1 MPHIRSQ
8 INIPISEN
16 KLHLKNNTAMR
27 KLSTISLFFI
37 FLSCLSFTG
46 IQKAYAKKFPVQ
58 SNRIWNTDI
67 QDSGIVAASLPDNCT
82 LIASMLNSSIIS
94 QERISNRIVFG
105 VTPSCPPAPMPCY
118 SYQTESY
125 MIELDLTITFD
136 KLVLVPGPSPY
147 YQCTQEVRDIC
158 MYIEYRKDGLYI
170 DKSVYEF
177 EGATNIQVLIN
188 DTIIRTASGTVPPM
202 NIYLDVEL
210 EEERIYNFTPGSS
223 TITVNSP
230 VYISAD
236 GELEISWQ
244 QVNWAE
250 EYQLEWVYVDNY
262 NVANI
267 SNTPFE
273 ESEFRFNSTRV
284 STVATSYRIPLVYG
298 KGALIYRVRGLGNPS
313 PNSLISL
320 YPGAW
325 CPAPTGGQNKIIGD
339 FAHYVIGNTE
349 KHEDF
354 LNWQFTASYA
364 EEGKSKVSVNYFDGS
379 LRSRQMVTKAKTDN
393 TTVVGET
400 IYDHQGRAAINIL
413 PVPSFDTKIKYH
425 PLFNVNMSNAPYNRV
440 NFDLDNQQ
448 EYCTA
453 SPDSLK
459 STSGAA
465 RYYSFQRLSS
475 GNLSFADN
483 YLPESFGFPFTQ
495 TVFTPDNTGRIRSQS
510 GAGKELKIGSGK
522 ETKYFYGKP
531 FQEELDQLFGLESG
545 DALHYKKNMVFDPN
559 GQVSISY
566 LDPSGKVVA
575 TSLTGALPSNVSAL
589 SPLPSSDYLSFDL
602 LNKTRPTDNSGS
614 ENMLDLT
621 SATRKVS
628 RELLLDKD
636 GIRSFGYSLTGNK
649 FSITCPGNT
658 PNPVCYDCV
667 LDLEVSLKDECGTE
681 VLSGINPAGGSNY
694 TLGSS
699 IVASVD
705 EYYKNGTPFNP
716 LVGCGTSNLSFSR
729 GLSGSPIGIDQ
740 TWATLSSLKKGS
752 YTLNKILKVNSK
764 ALDYYTKNY
773 LSSACLTPYSS
784 FLSQEL
790 AKIDLTDCDNEL
802 TCSTCSTLVGNRE
815 QYQNPAN
822 DNTDCN
828 GKPCLTDEQYNMLLQ
843 QCADLCEGVGCKS
856 LLASMKADM
865 TLHGQYGEVSAQ
877 PIIVNGAVQ
886 PGPQTTAYNPY
897 LYPLSVYNEANFL
910 PVRSVKGVVRFP
922 NWRFPYDGAYKNAGG
937 QISYVQ
943 VTKNIDN
950 GTYSPAILPGVANKL
965 IVVNEEE
972 NLFKIQPQ
980 YLLKVQDFIKNWNP
994 SWVNSLVPYHPEY
1007 GYYLFCKQLEATGS
1021 NGYDDELMNVDTYEK
1036 AVDIGLTEAFLP
1048 LGPILSSTG
1057 CISPNPQLVVNDP
1070 LFASILVTADDK
1082 RAMQNAMCNYTLIP
1096 VSGSISIWELA
1107 YKLAYC
1113 PKSVL
1118 PTPNTACATCTMPY
1132 TTHNGNQVPD
1142 FSGAHEDKA
1151 WQIYR
1156 ALYISLKQRFT
1167 EKKAA
1172 AAAILVTNSYSECI
1186 GNPNF
1191 DPARYNFSKAGTY
1204 TPPVSGWMYGA
1215 PFNFPNFSPSPG
1227 SQFFNFE
1234 QPCNWSRYYLYQNKT
1249 PRYQGASSAY
1259 DLVQS
1264 VKDLTESPNGA
1275 KYVNGTGQQANDGLR
1290 MSADASQE
1298 LLTRNE
1304 NLTDI
1309 TLYQRCEKCP
1319 MAQDLEL
1326 LLNAMLKNRTCS
1338 LVSDLSNQSGCVSN
1352 KVPIGCNN
1360 ATASYEE
1367 LTDDLEN
1374 LIGGAVGTGKLKWKV
1389 DDLTYNSGNLY
1400 WHLRGSFFVDGLENA
1415 VCSLE
1420 LRMPNG
1426 TQQQYDFTSITSF
1439 CCLKYLPSPQ
1449 YLTTVQN
1456 KNFQITAIIP
1466 DASSPSGY
1474 KEIILEGVTSC
1485 INVTACTFEPVCTPS
1500 QEANDMLSLFNTLV
1514 IYNHPSCST
1523 TFNVLNAVAC
1533 STDLTDRLQPFSTG
1547 FTSLLRYVTDSKIC
1561 TDKVQLN
1568 EAWQWETVSATGGEL
1583 IGRIFA
1589 SNQSCSI
1596 NNIAPDCRIR
1606 LGFPAASTY
1615 NFTHIVKFTNIRPD
1629 PSNQEGSFLM
1639 DALVDDGT
1647 NREYIT
1653 LSGSAPC
1660 YNFGTCVTDM
1670 PGSIRM
1676 ASPLPRKL
1684 NCKRSASG
1692 DELFA
1697 LLKEADAYRI
1707 SSMNGPILSTKPG
1720 TSDPVCNNDG
1730 QCLQDIRDDLDV
1742 IEDYLN
1748 TLYQIENYYNPG
1760 SGLCAEDVKL
1770 YTFYNNTGQPLLDG
1784 CILAGDTFKLM
1795 WGPCCSLSINLNSK
1809 CQAVLEVLCVQY
1821 LNGRIVYSNWWSR
1834 TLCTTCVAPSD
1845 PPGPGTCGIEF
1856 EPLPEGSGYSF
1867 ADVRDIEDLQPDP
1880 DRPTPGQGYFIAY
1893 LKMKDGNVVAV
1904 KGYNNCM
1911 PIGECTDC
1919 TTDELIGNGDF
1930 SLGNSSFTSDYAHT
1944 TFTLNGG
1951 CPDIDLFIIEE
1962 SSNCNGTNPA
1972 ITDHTTNTRLF
1983 SSTPQQGFLLL
1994 GGSSTTGN
2002 KTAWQNMY
2010 NVVKGQE
2017 YTFTLFYL
2025 NGNASQTSMPENYIH
2040 VQLNGVTVNRE
2051 KVKFIPGRLWQELT
2065 VKWIADD
2072 DEVVIKIINEV
2083 NHTDNIVAIDDISLR
2098 SFCACN
2104 DVPLA
2109 VNNNFDNYD
2118 YGINYTDVPL
2128 ALQLNNATPHYLL
2141 PLPPNP
2147 IPPGLPN
2154 AAMQYNIFKFYG
2166 TAPAIL
2172 KDHNRPRKGSF
2183 MVFKLN
2189 NIANQAVVW
2198 RQIINVTPFTEFN
2211 FSAWFSAQQANTMM
2225 VEMYVNGTLVTKA
2238 SNDATVAPDW
2248 FVLGGRWT
2256 SGNANQAELVIKVIN
2271 TGNDLHFFA
2280 VDDIVFRRNCQG
2292 NCEEKR
2298 VTEVSF
2304 DSPEDNCI
2312 EHLTNIAHHNARI
2325 RYDEY
2330 ISGIEDDFR
2339 EQYIAKCLDVY
2350 EDFYMREQDNGH
2362 HFTLYYY
2369 DQSGQLIRTVPPKG
2383 FTKITSDD
2391 ELKRIRIDRANGKR
2405 TVFTNHSMTTTYAYN
2420 SLNQLM
2426 QQSVPDN
2433 DDMEIWDVHEYGTNH
2448 TASSGLNASA
2458 FANNFVGSATGVHA
2472 TNTSLGGLF
2481 KTSNSGKTW
2490 TPIDKVATGKPKA
2503 LQLVDG
2509 SNDVFMLTSDQKL
2522 LHSIDN
2528 GEKWEITNVL
2538 PIGKNYIGMH
2548 FTTATVGMIADDE
2561 GNVYNYTIAVPS
2573 WTLSATES
2581 IPVTGT
2587 DRVRLVH
2594 MFDANYGFAL
2604 TVEGKIIN
2612 TTDGWASI
2620 GIDYKVRSVGLN
2632 KVEMFDAN
2640 VGHAVGKDGTLLCTE
2655 NAGDS
2660 WKEIP
2665 SKLTANL
2672 INVHFRSH
2680 TTGCAL
2686 DDAGNL
2692 YATTNK
2698 GVEWNKIE
2706 DPISSSDKIAAFDF
2720 HSKQVGLSITK
2731 KGKLFGTVNGGVNW
2745 IKLQEA
2751 EPALDGTSNY
2761 FNTLDMISAT
2771 EAFAT
2776 DYSNKVYYIK
2786 FILNQWYISTCSA
2799 CSLALPTNV
2808 KATKIQF
2815 IDLVDGTVL
2824 GSDNILYHFDI
2835 TGISTITDDVPVTS
2849 FTISSPL
2856 DDITPANNLLSDIR
2870 YVAPNKYY
2878 ALSKDGEVHE
2888 TIDQGVI
2895 WTSLA
2900 QVSGTGYEFSS
2911 IAIEPTSNSKAII
2924 VGTTGEI
2931 FISGTTGWNL
2941 LDKSNTVTP
2950 PTINAMH
2957 TVKVSSTSVIHTYA
2971 VGDDGT
2977 VLYRNSTTDIWN
2989 TLTTGTSN
2997 NLHAVAFKKNDE
3009 NNGIIS
3015 GENGF
3020 AAVTVNAGTSWSTAD
3035 FYTATLSGD
3044 PTKEVPHTQAD
3055 YTAALAISTTEFY
3068 VAGTE
3073 GWMFK
3078 YTIGVNPTP
3087 DLLEYHDPK
3096 TTQDIV
3102 LMTGDGTNQLLAG
3115 HQADVSYFDPT
3126 PPDPKWLPAKTLLPS
3141 VLHDMHLMSNNV
3153 GYAVGNNGNIIKTTN
3168 GGQSWTSIFSP
3179 TSGQLKA
3186 VDFVDELNG
3195 YIAGNNGIIY
3205 RTTNGGISWTN
3216 CSTHV
3221 NTANHIY
3228 DIHLVDAN
3236 LAFIC
3241 GANNTVYYSR
3251 NPFIISPTW
3260 TSFSSPVSGAN
3271 LNAIHTVDGAVGYAV
3286 GDNDVMLKFELN
3298 LANNIYSW
3306 KPRLLLNSV
3315 TPWIEHHTPTSGV
3328 NITDVKFRDHK
3339 TGYVIAANG
3348 ALLKTTDAGETWTL
3362 EKTNSAATPLYNSVN
3377 YRHLCLVDD
3386 HHLFLSGDGS
3396 NTKNFL
3402 YLYDQKHEFS
3412 SRFYYD
3418 KLGRLVVSQNAEQY
3432 ARGLAQS
3439 KNIYSYT
3446 TYDFKGRI
3454 TEVGEVAA
3462 TTEIET
3468 LYNNNTVLEGNRMN
3482 ETDYLNWLGANTRTQ
3497 VTKTYY
3503 DYQAISPAGSPVTVN
3518 SSFNAYT
3525 ALPDHEY
3532 TATFDNLRSRVSA
3545 ITYENTHDGVD
3556 NTYQYAVF
3564 YSYDV
3569 HGNVKTIFN
3578 EANIDLGNSPNNRY
3592 VLKQVDYEYDLV
3604 SGKVNR
3610 VVLNPW
3616 KKDKFIHRYEYDADN
3631 RITQVFT
3638 SHDGVIWQND
3648 ARYQYYKHGPLA
3660 RTELG
3665 SDNVQGL
3672 DYAYTMQG
3680 WLKGVN
3686 SNTLVDNERDMG
3698 KDGFRNVSNPNA
3710 NFAPDEFGFALNYFN
3725 GDYAAINS
3733 PVPTKHFMA
3742 EMPVA
3747 SNLSAANVDLFNGNI
3762 SHMVTAIRQFMLGDG
3777 PGKKPQAMVYNYDQ
3791 LNRLKATHK
3800 LQNVNLVNN
3809 QWNTNIDLDDDYTET
3824 YTYDAN
3830 GNILTLKRK
3839 GISNCS
3845 SPASNEIDD
3854 LVYKYE
3860 YRANDNLYTRK
3871 TNRLRAVLDAVGHTV
3886 APGTNDIKDQP
3897 WHTPKPNPSNLPP
3910 DPQYDNYQYD
3920 RLGNLIKDVQEEIA
3934 SIEWTTYGKIKS
3946 ITRTQNSLKPDLEF
3960 AYDPSGNRVLK
3971 IVKPHDPG
3979 GTGVM
3984 GQQYWKYTYYVRD
3997 AQGNTLA
4004 NYNHFGDRP
4013 YEAES
4018 YLLYGSSRIGEYVP
4032 RKYTNSCGENID
4044 VTMWANWED
4053 AGNWA
4058 QAYLHRLGYDVS
4070 YQTYW
4075 YDQWKNIGYDFNSI
4089 TSPKALQAL
4098 ANAWMEWMCSTR
4110 CLRYGQMSS
4119 EYTAAFDEFWSL
4131 RLGEASAAGG
4141 FTDFSA
4147 TYMHNLENYVWP
4159 SGFELLSSLF
4169 ECDDCNRFTYAKG
4182 SRHFELS
4189 NHLGNVLVTVSDR
4202 KIAVDEEY
4210 TYNPAA
4216 ANRYLRNGSY
4226 TASADGDFELIN
4238 TADGLASEYLA
4249 EVISANDY
4257 YPFGMIMPGRSY
4269 VKPLSCNGSENCT
4282 HPEQIL
4288 MDGHTQSWQNYGS
4301 ANSVY
4306 NSTEDRQEITMN
4318 APNSGAEFTV
4328 NGTPTGNEI
4337 TTVSMVVQAGT
4348 YNDVTVE
4355 VYDMGNTLVPGMQQ
4369 VVMAGHNR
4377 SRCV

>member
-1 MPHIRSQ
+1 
-8 INIPISEN
+8 
-16 KLHLKNNTAMR
+16 
-27 KLSTISLFFI
+27 
-37 FLSCLSFTG
+37 
-46 IQKAYAKKFPVQ
+46 
-58 SNRIWNTDI
+58 
-67 QDSGIVAASLPDNCT
+67 
-82 LIASMLNSSIIS
+82 
-94 QERISNRIVFG
+94 
-105 VTPSCPPAPMPCY
+105 
-118 SYQTESY
+118 
-125 MIELDLTITFD
+125 
-136 KLVLVPGPSPY
+136 
-147 YQCTQEVRDIC
+147 
-158 MYIEYRKDGLYI
+158 
-170 DKSVYEF
+170 
-177 EGATNIQVLIN
+177 
-188 DTIIRTASGTVPPM
+188 
-202 NIYLDVEL
+202 
-210 EEERIYNFTPGSS
+210 
-223 TITVNSP
+223 
-230 VYISAD
+230 
-236 GELEISWQ
+236 
-244 QVNWAE
+244 
-250 EYQLEWVYVDNY
+250 
-262 NVANI
+262 
-267 SNTPFE
+267 
-273 ESEFRFNSTRV
+273 
-284 STVATSYRIPLVYG
+284 
-298 KGALIYRVRGLGNPS
+298 
-313 PNSLISL
+313 
-320 YPGAW
+320 
-325 CPAPTGGQNKIIGD
+325 
-339 FAHYVIGNTE
+339 
-349 KHEDF
+349 
-354 LNWQFTASYA
+354 
-364 EEGKSKVSVNYFDGS
+364 
-379 LRSRQMVTKAKTDN
+379 
-393 TTVVGET
+393 
-400 IYDHQGRAAINIL
+400 
-413 PVPSFDTKIKYH
+413 
-425 PLFNVNMSNAPYNRV
+425 
-440 NFDLDNQQ
+440 
-448 EYCTA
+448 
-453 SPDSLK
+453 
-459 STSGAA
+459 
-465 RYYSFQRLSS
+465 
-475 GNLSFADN
+475 
-483 YLPESFGFPFTQ
+483 
-495 TVFTPDNTGRIRSQS
+495 
-510 GAGKELKIGSGK
+510 
-522 ETKYFYGKP
+522 
-531 FQEELDQLFGLESG
+531 
-545 DALHYKKNMVFDPN
+545 
-559 GQVSISY
+559 
-566 LDPSGKVVA
+566 
-575 TSLTGALPSNVSAL
+575 
-589 SPLPSSDYLSFDL
+589 
-602 LNKTRPTDNSGS
+602 
-614 ENMLDLT
+614 
-621 SATRKVS
+621 
-628 RELLLDKD
+628 
-636 GIRSFGYSLTGNK
+636 
-649 FSITCPGNT
+649 
-658 PNPVCYDCV
+658 
-667 LDLEVSLKDECGTE
+667 
-681 VLSGINPAGGSNY
+681 
-694 TLGSS
+694 
-699 IVASVD
+699 
-705 EYYKNGTPFNP
+705 
-716 LVGCGTSNLSFSR
+716 
-729 GLSGSPIGIDQ
+729 
-740 TWATLSSLKKGS
+740 
-752 YTLNKILKVNSK
+752 
-764 ALDYYTKNY
+764 
-773 LSSACLTPYSS
+773 
-784 FLSQEL
+784 
-790 AKIDLTDCDNEL
+790 
-802 TCSTCSTLVGNRE
+802 
-815 QYQNPAN
+815 
-822 DNTDCN
+822 
-828 GKPCLTDEQYNMLLQ
+828 
-843 QCADLCEGVGCKS
+843 
-856 LLASMKADM
+856 
-865 TLHGQYGEVSAQ
+865 
-877 PIIVNGAVQ
+877 
-886 PGPQTTAYNPY
+886 
-897 LYPLSVYNEANFL
+897 
-910 PVRSVKGVVRFP
+910 
-922 NWRFPYDGAYKNAGG
+922 
-937 QISYVQ
+937 
-943 VTKNIDN
+943 
-950 GTYSPAILPGVANKL
+950 
-965 IVVNEEE
+965 
-972 NLFKIQPQ
+972 
-980 YLLKVQDFIKNWNP
+980 
-994 SWVNSLVPYHPEY
+994 
-1007 GYYLFCKQLEATGS
+1007 
-1021 NGYDDELMNVDTYEK
+1021 
-1036 AVDIGLTEAFLP
+1036 
-1048 LGPILSSTG
+1048 
-1057 CISPNPQLVVNDP
+1057 
-1070 LFASILVTADDK
+1070 
-1082 RAMQNAMCNYTLIP
+1082 
-1096 VSGSISIWELA
+1096 
-1107 YKLAYC
+1107 
-1113 PKSVL
+1113 
-1118 PTPNTACATCTMPY
+1118 
-1132 TTHNGNQVPD
+1132 
-1142 FSGAHEDKA
+1142 
-1151 WQIYR
+1151 
-1156 ALYISLKQRFT
+1156 
-1167 EKKAA
+1167 
-1172 AAAILVTNSYSECI
+1172 
-1186 GNPNF
+1186 
-1191 DPARYNFSKAGTY
+1191 
-1204 TPPVSGWMYGA
+1204 
-1215 PFNFPNFSPSPG
+1215 
-1227 SQFFNFE
+1227 
-1234 QPCNWSRYYLYQNKT
+1234 
-1249 PRYQGASSAY
+1249 
-1259 DLVQS
+1259 
-1264 VKDLTESPNGA
+1264 
-1275 KYVNGTGQQANDGLR
+1275 
-1290 MSADASQE
+1290 
-1298 LLTRNE
+1298 
-1304 NLTDI
+1304 
-1309 TLYQRCEKCP
+1309 
-1319 MAQDLEL
+1319 
-1326 LLNAMLKNRTCS
+1326 
-1338 LVSDLSNQSGCVSN
+1338 
-1352 KVPIGCNN
+1352 
-1360 ATASYEE
+1360 
-1367 LTDDLEN
+1367 
-1374 LIGGAVGTGKLKWKV
+1374 
-1389 DDLTYNSGNLY
+1389 
-1400 WHLRGSFFVDGLENA
+1400 
-1415 VCSLE
+1415 
-1420 LRMPNG
+1420 
-1426 TQQQYDFTSITSF
+1426 
-1439 CCLKYLPSPQ
+1439 
-1449 YLTTVQN
+1449 
-1456 KNFQITAIIP
+1456 
-1466 DASSPSGY
+1466 
-1474 KEIILEGVTSC
+1474 
-1485 INVTACTFEPVCTPS
+1485 
-1500 QEANDMLSLFNTLV
+1500 
-1514 IYNHPSCST
+1514 
-1523 TFNVLNAVAC
+1523 
-1533 STDLTDRLQPFSTG
+1533 
-1547 FTSLLRYVTDSKIC
+1547 
-1561 TDKVQLN
+1561 
-1568 EAWQWETVSATGGEL
+1568 
-1583 IGRIFA
+1583 
-1589 SNQSCSI
+1589 
-1596 NNIAPDCRIR
+1596 
-1606 LGFPAASTY
+1606 
-1615 NFTHIVKFTNIRPD
+1615 
-1629 PSNQEGSFLM
+1629 
-1639 DALVDDGT
+1639 
-1647 NREYIT
+1647 
-1653 LSGSAPC
+1653 
-1660 YNFGTCVTDM
+1660 
-1670 PGSIRM
+1670 
-1676 ASPLPRKL
+1676 
-1684 NCKRSASG
+1684 
-1692 DELFA
+1692 
-1697 LLKEADAYRI
+1697 
-1707 SSMNGPILSTKPG
+1707 
-1720 TSDPVCNNDG
+1720 
-1730 QCLQDIRDDLDV
+1730 
-1742 IEDYLN
+1742 
-1748 TLYQIENYYNPG
+1748 
-1760 SGLCAEDVKL
+1760 
-1770 YTFYNNTGQPLLDG
+1770 
-1784 CILAGDTFKLM
+1784 
-1795 WGPCCSLSINLNSK
+1795 
-1809 CQAVLEVLCVQY
+1809 
-1821 LNGRIVYSNWWSR
+1821 
-1834 TLCTTCVAPSD
+1834 
-1845 PPGPGTCGIEF
+1845 
-1856 EPLPEGSGYSF
+1856 
-1867 ADVRDIEDLQPDP
+1867 
-1880 DRPTPGQGYFIAY
+1880 
-1893 LKMKDGNVVAV
+1893 
-1904 KGYNNCM
+1904 
-1911 PIGECTDC
+1911 
-1919 TTDELIGNGDF
+1919 
-1930 SLGNSSFTSDYAHT
+1930 
-1944 TFTLNGG
+1944 
-1951 CPDIDLFIIEE
+1951 
-1962 SSNCNGTNPA
+1962 
-1972 ITDHTTNTRLF
+1972 LF
-1983 SSTPQQGFLLL
+1983 SSTPQNGFLLL
-1994 GGSSTTGN
+1994 GGNSTTGN

-2017 YTFTLFYL
+2017 YTFTLFYM
-2025 NGNASQTSMPENYIH
+2025 NGNASQTSIPENYIQ

-2051 KVKFIPGRLWQELT
+2051 KVKFISGRLWQELT

-2072 DEVVIKIINEV
+2072 NQVLIKIINEV
-2083 NHTDNIVAIDDISLR
+2083 NHTGNIVAIDDISLR

-2109 VNNNFDNYD
+2109 VNANFDNYD
-2118 YGINYTDVPL
+2118 YDINYTDVFPN
-2128 ALQLNNATPHYLL
+2128 LQLNNATPHNLL
-2141 PLPPNP
+2141 PVPPNP

-2183 MVFKLN
+2183 MVFKLDN
-2189 NIANQAVVW
+2189 NVNSNQAVVW
-2198 RQIINVTPFTEFN
+2198 RQIINVVPFTEFN

-2271 TGNDLHFFA
+2271 TGSGNDPLFFA

-2304 DSPEDNCI
+2304 DSPEENCV

-2383 FTKITSDD
+2383 FTKITNDD

-2420 SLNQLM
+2420 SLNQLV

-2528 GEKWEITNVL
+2528 GENWEITNVL

-2776 DYSNKVYYIK
+2776 DYSNKLYYIK

-2799 CSLALPTNV
+2799 CSLALPAITPPPPTPPTTV
-2808 KATKIQF
+2808 KAAKIQF
-2815 IDLVDGTVL
+2815 SNLEEGAVL
-2824 GSDNILYHFDI
+2824 GSDNNLYYI
-2835 TGISTITDDVPVTS
+2835 TISGISTVTDDVPVTT
-2849 FTISSPL
+2849 FTIS
-2856 DDITPANNLLSDIR
+2856 TPADVTPVNNLFSDIK
-2870 YVAPNKYY
+2870 YVSPILAY
-2878 ALSKDGEVHE
+2878 ALTKDGKVYKS
-2888 TIDQGVI
+2888 IDQGDN

-2900 QVSGTGYEFSS
+2900 QVSGTGTEFSS
-2911 IAIEPTSNSKAII
+2911 IAIEPTSNSIAIV
-2924 VGTTGEI
+2924 VGTAGEI
-2931 FISGTTGWNL
+2931 FIPGTTSGTL
-2941 LDKSNTVTP
+2941 DDKSYTVTP
-2950 PTINAMH
+2950 PTINTMH
-2957 TVKVSSTSVIHTYA
+2957 TVKVSSTSVKHTYA

-2977 VLYRNSTTDIWN
+2977 VLYRNSTTNKWN

-2997 NLHAVAFKKNDE
+2997 NLHAVAFKDDE

-3020 AAVTVNAGTSWSTAD
+3020 AAVTVNAGTSWTTAD

-3078 YTIGVNPTP
+3078 YTIAGSPI
-3087 DLLEYHDPK
+3087 LRYHDPK

-3126 PPDPKWLPAKTLLPS
+3126 LSIPGWVSAETLLPS

-3168 GGQSWTSIFSP
+3168 GGQSWTSISSP

-3228 DIHLVDAN
+3228 DVHLVDAN

-3251 NPFIISPTW
+3251 NPFNASPTW

-3298 LANNIYSW
+3298 LSNNTYSW

-3339 TGYVIAANG
+3339 TGYVVAANG

-3432 ARGLAQS
+3432 ARGLALS

-3462 TTEIET
+3462 TTDIET

-3569 HGNVKTIFN
+3569 HGNVKTILN
-3578 EANIDLGNSPNNRY
+3578 EANIDLGNSNNRY

-3809 QWNTNIDLDDDYTET
+3809 QWNSNIDLDDDYTET

-3839 GISNCS
+3839 GISNCG

-3860 YRANDNLYTRK
+3860 HPDFNSQYSRK
-3871 TNRLRAVLDAVGHTV
+3871 TNRLRAVLDGVTHAV
-3886 APGTNDIKDQP
+3886 APGTNDIKNGQP
-3897 WHTPKPNPSNLPP
+3897 WLHLPGSTPA
-3910 DPQYDNYQYD
+3910 DDNYQYD
-3920 RLGNLIKDVQEEIA
+3920 RLGNLIKDVQEEIEN
-3934 SIEWTTYGKIKS
+3934 IEWTTYGKIKS

-3984 GQQYWKYTYYVRD
+3984 LQQYWKYTYYVRD

-4044 VTMWANWED
+4044 VTMWTNWED

-4075 YDQWKNIGYDFNSI
+4075 FDQWKNIGYDFNSI

-4098 ANAWMEWMCSTR
+4098 ANAWMEWMCNTR
-4110 CLRYGQMSS
+4110 CLRYGQMNGD
-4119 EYTAAFDEFWSL
+4119 YTAAFDAFWAQCI
-4131 RLGEASAAGG
+4131 GEASAAGG

-4159 SGFELLSSLF
+4159 SGFELLKTEYSGTFS
-4169 ECDDCNRFTYAKG
+4169 CDDCNRFTYAKG

-4369 VVMAGHNR
+4369 VVMAGQTDPVAFNFPSSQTAYKVRLTGANTANLNVTTGWTNTANWQTTGTGSINYNSGTQEMEITAAANNDGAHLTYTVPANGQGINLTATLETGSNPVTVELFDNNNNLLQSALFVTPNNSNNINFTVNNNTAGTHRLLLRGSPVMQPNPVTIYTDDFNSTWTTTGTANATHNINTNVAVTVNNYNDGVQRTVTTPGNGNPLDFDLLLNTGTNSVTVELYDPGNSGNILPPVNVPANSTASPVNFYLSSGTLSSYGIRTRGNPTPQNNQIVTNGETSLAWAGINNGITTYNSPNLEITNAGPGDGALANFTTTIGGAVTGSLQVQAVNNDVLVEVYDNSSNLVAGPFTVTLGNTSTVNFNFTAATTQHQIRITNTTANGYNDNIYVTAFNVWENILVPDNYTITQLTVKETQYIAVPDVFKLSNLSVTATPYPDVAHVHQLNVSYAKPYNRPLCANNNDKLTDINKQTRGFNGMERDDEVYGDGNSYDFGARIYNPRIGRFLSVDPLAMTMVGLSPYMFAANCPIRYIDVLGLAPGDPFRTPEEAAHDFGLLYNDNSIVERVEYGAFIYKIRRNGQIFYTYNVPTKGKVRAGNVNIRRRGVPLYRRIIADVHTHEDFQGEVENESDFSPKDRRLALRHRNRR
-4377 SRCV
+4377 SFVIGPDGRMREFNKKEYRSEILFEDLPSDPNPRNKDRANTVSPIELPKDEKFRNEREPLLPTEEYHKSLKYEDFGKHENADENSSKSPQKNKSSLVLNKSDNSKD